1 MKTKH
6 SAALITIAGML
17 ICLGAVGFVVFVL

>member
-1 MKTKH
+1 MKTEH
-6 SAALITIAGML
+6 SAALITLAGLL